1 MLTTGLSNKTIQ
13 CYILEELKYYLR
25 GTDSCFIHWLK
36 WTHVIEV
43 HTGRS
48 WIHPVPSCMAAA
60 CFFLSPWIIS
70 RMLWYR
76 NFAGNWQ
83 EHYPTLGLY
92 SLRLPFLSW
101 TYVFHSVRISFMTKP
116 IYKIS
121 EEAHKMYVCSS
132 LLSNETP
139 LQLSQLISPLWSL
152 QSLRYS
158 L

>member
-1 MLTTGLSNKTIQ
+1 MLHSRRAE
-13 CYILEELKYYLR
+13 ILFTRNWQLLYTFTKMNPCHW
-25 GTDSCFIHWLK
+25 GTYQPFLN
-36 WTHVIEV
+36 
-43 HTGRS
+43 
-48 WIHPVPSCMAAA
+48 PSCSLLHGG
-60 CFFLSPWIIS
+60 CLFFLSPWIIS

-101 TYVFHSVRISFMTKP
+101 TYVFHSVRISSMTKP

-121 EEAHKMYVCSS
+121 EEAHKMHVCSS